1 MNDHRCNIIVKVEER
16 ISSSISIPD
25 TVTGVRLQSV
35 QDVEIGAQHALSENC
50 DIWRRNTY

>member
-35 QDVEIGAQHALSENC
+35 QGVEIGAQHALSENC
-50 DIWRRNTY
+50 DIWQRNTY